1 MGFRTKQ
8 LNMRKVKLAKTTL
21 AFLEANSNIALG
33 GKYILPEFVLLK
45 SPEGEYFLLDEFD
58 DNEDLAHYLGNMLQE
73 VLFPGK
79 QAPSDFGI
87 NTNSVGEA

>member
-1 MGFRTKQ
+1 
-8 LNMRKVKLAKTTL
+8 MRKVKLAKTTI

-33 GKYILPEFVLLK
+33 KYILPEFVLFK

-58 DNEDLAHYLGNMLQE
+58 ENEDLAYYLANMLQE
-73 VLFPGK
+73 VLFPGNK
-79 QAPSDFGI
+79 APSDFGI